1 MFRKEHLRCVV
12 IVFPLSY
19 MQVGTY
25 WMVLNFVCLN
35 MYLYGRLVESSDGN
49 LLEKCSAGEMSPG
62 WMWVVI
68 TVCVALLLI
77 AAIAIV
83 VYALR
88 NTQTFRILSA
98 CEYIVTHVVTSLS
111 HTRSPDHSR
120 RLYLETSGPANGGC
134 DWWPHPDRWLRLVV
148 ISSDS
153 ALLPRARWPSSANA
167 THFSGLY

>member
-1 MFRKEHLRCVV
+1 
-12 IVFPLSY
+12 
-19 MQVGTY
+19 
-25 WMVLNFVCLN
+25 MVLNFVCLN

-98 CEYIVTHVVTSLS
+98 CEYILM
-111 HTRSPDHSR
+111 
-120 RLYLETSGPANGGC
+120 
-134 DWWPHPDRWLRLVV
+134 
-148 ISSDS
+148 
-153 ALLPRARWPSSANA
+153 LLP
-167 THFSGLY
+167 L